1 MANRMATRSIT
12 KLGLAL
18 SLFVLSTHPGSS
30 EDAGV
35 RSLRKFHYV
44 YAFCPG
50 EKKLDGSRREGLS
63 VNLVNGYGIEETIA
77 LVIKDKVRRSV
88 YRTVEAYGYKFQI
101 TNSIRFSGKM
111 TRAEKAQASLM
122 LSILLPVAKA
132 CADRSNRFWKDI
144 KENYARVATPE
155 RRAAGNKLLLKD
167 RAAGRLR

>member
-1 MANRMATRSIT
+1 MATRSII

-18 SLFVLSTHPGSS
+18 SLLALSTHSGSS
-30 EDAGV
+30 EDASV
-35 RSLRKFHYV
+35 RNLRKFHYV

-50 EKKLDGSRREGLS
+50 DKTRDGSRREGLS
-63 VNLVNGYGIEETIA
+63 VNLVNGYGVEETIA
-77 LVIKDKVRRSV
+77 LVIRNKVRRSV
-88 YRTVEAYGYKFQI
+88 FRTVEAYGYKFQI

-132 CADRSNRFWKDI
+132 CSDRSSRFWKDI
-144 KENYARVATPE
+144 KANYSKVGTPE